1 MIIIEWKVTNWKDK
15 IMDVKIIIGVI
26 IFIILISFQYTLNSI
41 LKELREIKE
50 LLRRNSKRY

>member
-1 MIIIEWKVTNWKDK
+1 MDEK
-15 IMDVKIIIGVI
+15 IVISVI

-50 LLRRNSKRY
+50 LMKRNSKKI

>member
-1 MIIIEWKVTNWKDK
+1 
-15 IMDVKIIIGVI
+15 MDVKIIIGVI

-50 LLRRNSKRY
+50 LLKRNSKKI